1 MGNLGRNGTPAEPDA
16 GTAELLEAASVPEY
30 SLVQDYT
37 AGPGGLSLNCCL
49 APGEVAFFEITPR
62 ASGYGRSRID
72 DAEFRIW
79 DKAMGD
85 RSK

>member
-1 MGNLGRNGTPAEPDA
+1 MKNCEPAEF
-16 GTAELLEAASVPEY
+16 GLPER
-30 SLVQDYT
+30 
-37 AGPGGLSLNCCL
+37 AI
-49 APGEVAFFEITPR
+49 EITPR

>member
-1 MGNLGRNGTPAEPDA
+1 MGNLGRDGTPLNLTPVQQK
-16 GTAELLEAASVPEY
+16 LLEAASVPEY